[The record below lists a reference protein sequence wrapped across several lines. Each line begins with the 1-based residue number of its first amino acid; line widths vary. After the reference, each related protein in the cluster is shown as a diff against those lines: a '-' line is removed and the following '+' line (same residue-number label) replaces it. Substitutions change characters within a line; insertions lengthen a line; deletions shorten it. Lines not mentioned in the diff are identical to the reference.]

1 MSKGN
6 EPSKSPPAESLE
18 DVVYR
23 SSLAGDNKAM
33 QGTNPLIAIPT
44 TIVTY
49 ACVALLTFIVATKT
63 EAGKR
68 AVEKTLGVILD
79 DDQNKI
85 EDDDEPPPPPP
96 PPPPIA
102 ALVKVE
108 VKDTP
113 PPPPISDQE
122 TIPDDA
128 PKNIPTVDYSKAFAT
143 KDDGSSGGVIGG
155 VIGSGSVVSS
165 GSQQDVVANVSSSQ
179 VAELSRPPQPPY
191 PAMAQ
196 RARVQGKVKLEI
208 TIGTDGLPK
217 SVKVISGPPLLHNY
231 ATEWAMRW
239 KFRPYTVDGHA
250 QQARFILDLNF
261 SIK

>member
-1 MSKGN
+1 MSKDHK
-6 EPSKSPPAESLE
+6 PSNAPPSESLE

-23 SSLAGDNKAM
+23 PSIAGDSKEM

-44 TIVTY
+44 AIITY
-49 ACVALLTFIVATKT
+49 TCVALLTFFVATRT

-79 DDQNKI
+79 VEENKI
-85 EDDDEPPPPPP
+85 EDDEPPPPPP
-96 PPPPIA
+96 PPTLIA

-128 PKNIPTVDYSKAFAT
+128 PKVIPTIDYSKAFARQE
-143 KDDGSSGGVIGG
+143 DGGASGGVIGG
-155 VIGSGSVVSS
+155 TIGSGSVISS
-165 GSQQDVVANVSSSQ
+165 GQQNIVANITFSQ
-179 VAELSRPPQPPY
+179 MKALNQPPFTY

-196 RARVQGKVKLEI
+196 RARVQGTVIVEI
-208 TIGTDGLPK
+208 TVGPDGVPRSAVAK
-217 SVKVISGPPLLHNY
+217 SGPQLLHAHAIDY
-231 ATEWAMRW
+231 AMKWR
-239 KFRPYTVDGHA
+239 FQPYMVDGHA
-250 QQARFILDLNF
+250 QAAKFPLTIIYKL
-261 SIK
+261 